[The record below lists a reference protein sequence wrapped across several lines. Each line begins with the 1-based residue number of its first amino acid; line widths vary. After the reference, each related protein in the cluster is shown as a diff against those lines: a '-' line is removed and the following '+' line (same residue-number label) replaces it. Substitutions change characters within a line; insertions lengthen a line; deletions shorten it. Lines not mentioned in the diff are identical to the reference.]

1 MNAAERDPIVDSL
14 DRLADLADTGL
25 RGDRMPD
32 IQRRVRVAR
41 RRRRAVIGVAA
52 VVLVSAGMGIWA
64 TAPRTRTAPPTP
76 PHDEFAQQV
85 HLDATA
91 MSGDRVRLTIT
102 VEGTSTSYV
111 DSGSTQPVPA
121 GPQLVTVS
129 VDGERVQRLPGAG
142 GRCEPGGE
150 VSSYSL
156 VFPADR
162 ELEIPLSGPGTHT
175 IEVRAPFCAD
185 GELVDDPTSIEVT
198 AEADPPTVTGI
209 SADVDGD
216 GSPDTVRLSL
226 PASTSHSETMQ
237 VEAELASGRVDPI
250 ELPRSEYAEL
260 LPARDLDGDGAD
272 EIVLSLTDGGDAA
285 WWQVLRESEG
295 RLVEVGTVDETG
307 AKASLV
313 TVCLECGGG
322 PLNRDWVTTLLD
334 DGFYDYRF
342 VDAHPP
348 ARAPVELRRWVL
360 SGDTM
365 TRLTATSPGCYVR
378 FEGVTTGAC

>member
-1 MNAAERDPIVDSL
+1 MNAAERDPLASSL
-14 DRLADLADTGL
+14 DRLAGLADAGPT
-25 RGDRMPD
+25 GDRMPD

-41 RRRRAVIGVAA
+41 RRRHAAIGVAA
-52 VVLVSAGMGIWA
+52 AVLVIAGMGIWQ
-64 TAPRTRTAPPTP
+64 TAPLTRTTPPTP
-76 PHDEFAQQV
+76 PHDDYSQQV
-85 HLDATA
+85 HIDATPV
-91 MSGDRVRLTIT
+91 SGDRMRLSIT

-111 DSGSTQPVPA
+111 DSGSTVPTPA
-121 GPQLVTVS
+121 GPRFVS
-129 VDGERVQRLPGAG
+129 VYVDGDRVERLPGAG
-142 GRCEPGGE
+142 GRCEAGGE

-162 ELEIPLSGPGTHT
+162 ELEVPLSGPGTHT

-198 AEADPPTVTGI
+198 ADADPPTVTGI

-226 PASTSHSETMQ
+226 PASTSHSDTMQ
-237 VEAELASGRVDPI
+237 VEVALASGRVDSI
-250 ELPRSEYAEL
+250 ELARNEYAEL

-272 EIVLSLTDGGDAA
+272 EIVLSGSNGGDSG
-285 WWQVLRESEG
+285 WWQVLREFEG
-295 RLVEVGTVDETG
+295 ALVEVGTVDETG

-313 TVCLECGGG
+313 TLCLECGGG
-322 PLNRDWVTTLLD
+322 PLNQDWVTTLLD

-342 VDAHPP
+342 VDAQPP

-378 FEGVTTGAC
+378 FEGVTPGAC